1 MLCFCEMALGRWSL
15 LAEEQGLLGVDF
27 RFSRSVGA
35 IAWSWRMLNRQPLL
49 ANRRKQLLAPNLVQ
63 RFTL

>member
-1 MLCFCEMALGRWSL
+1 MALGRWSL

-35 IAWSWRMLNRQPLL
+35 SPRVELENAESAAVIP
-49 ANRRKQLLAPNLVQ
+49 
-63 RFTL
+63 